1 MQYYSLIVG
10 TGTGKTLSFVL
21 PLLEKLSAEGSTR
34 NDQGRPPLVLTMAP
48 TRELAI
54 QVFNITIVQIMNLL
68 LYCKECL
75 AQVRMPKAKK
85 KEDSF

>member
-1 MQYYSLIVG
+1 MLYNCTYYYSLIIG

-34 NDQGRPPLVLTMAP
+34 NYQGRPPLVLTMTP

-54 QVFNITIVQIMNLL
+54 QVFR
-68 LYCKECL
+68 K
-75 AQVRMPKAKK
+75 
-85 KEDSF
+85 